1 MCNQM
6 VAHGGVVADAQERTS
21 LALHALADATRRDI
35 LARTLGREQSIS
47 TLAGAYPMTF
57 AAVQKHVGVLERAGL
72 VTKHRRGREQLVR
85 GEIDALREARRAL
98 QVLEDVWR
106 TRLEQFGDVL
116 AELTTHGPQPSRE
129 PDPHAEPDVLVEP
142 DVPVE
147 PDPLADLPKEE
158 RT

>member
-1 MCNQM
+1 M
-6 VAHGGVVADAQERTS
+6 VAHPGPVTDVQERTS

-72 VTKHRRGREQLVR
+72 VTKHRRGREQIIR
-85 GEIDALREARRAL
+85 GEVDALRETRRAL

-106 TRLEQFGDVL
+106 TRLETFGDVL
-116 AELTTHGPQPSRE
+116 AEVTAPRPEPPGE
-129 PDPHAEPDVLVEP
+129 PDPRLEPASSP
-142 DVPVE
+142 DLTPH
-147 PDPLADLPKEE
+147 DAAQEE
-158 RT
+158 T

>member
-6 VAHGGVVADAQERTS
+6 VAHLRVSADVRERTS

-72 VTKHRRGREQLVR
+72 VTKHRRGREQLIR
-85 GEIDALREARRAL
+85 GEVDALRATREAL
-98 QVLEDVWR
+98 EVLEDVWR
-106 TRLEQFGDVL
+106 TRLERFGDVL
-116 AELTTHGPQPSRE
+116 AELTTHQLDPLAE
-129 PDPHAEPDVLVEP
+129 PDPFV
-142 DVPVE
+142 
-147 PDPLADLPKEE
+147 DLPKE

>member
-6 VAHGGVVADAQERTS
+6 VAYPGAVADAQERTS

-47 TLAGAYPMTF
+47 ALAGAYPMTF

-72 VTKHRRGREQLVR
+72 VTKHRRGREQLIR
-85 GEIDALREARRAL
+85 GEIDSLRETRRAL
-98 QVLEDVWR
+98 DVLEDVWR
-106 TRLEQFGDVL
+106 ARLETFGDLL
-116 AELTTHGPQPSRE
+116 AEVTSHRPEPPGEPNPRVEPASP
-129 PDPHAEPDVLVEP
+129 PDPT
-142 DVPVE
+142 
-147 PDPLADLPKEE
+147 PKE